1 MGIFNTKE
9 RFRIFSKAFFP
20 EIFSRLHIKWKCLM
34 FNAFTVNPSLSA
46 LPLQHQGM
54 VFDLILLKISFGW
67 RNLRDSS
74 HCSLKL
80 KMIYTDFS
88 FSIKTF
94 VLFLSCWKSPLQM
107 KLITL
112 NKHWTTICYKSIVRQ
127 INFLN
132 TFSNKLRVFSQCS
145 VKSILFVYI

>member
-20 EIFSRLHIKWKCLM
+20 EIFSRLKWKCLM
-34 FNAFTVNPSLSA
+34 FNAFTVNPSHSA
-46 LPLQHQGM
+46 LPLQHREM

-67 RNLRDSS
+67 RNLWDSS
-74 HCSLKL
+74 YCSLKL

-112 NKHWTTICYKSIVRQ
+112 NKHWT
-127 INFLN
+127 
-132 TFSNKLRVFSQCS
+132 
-145 VKSILFVYI
+145 ILPYATNLLLDK

>member
-20 EIFSRLHIKWKCLM
+20 EIFSRLKWKCLM

-67 RNLRDSS
+67 RNLWEWDSS
-74 HCSLKL
+74 YCSLKL

-112 NKHWTTICYKSIVRQ
+112 NKHWTTTICYKSIVRQ

-132 TFSNKLRVFSQCS
+132 TFSNKLIFSIFCL
-145 VKSILFVYI
+145 IYTFCWAE